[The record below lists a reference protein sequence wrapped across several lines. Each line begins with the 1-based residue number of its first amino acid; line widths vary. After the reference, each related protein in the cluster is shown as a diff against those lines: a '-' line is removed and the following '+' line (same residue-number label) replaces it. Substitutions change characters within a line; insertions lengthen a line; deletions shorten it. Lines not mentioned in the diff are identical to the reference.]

1 VGVNAYQV
9 EEDPA
14 DYPALAYPDAGRM
27 QAYLAQLAA
36 YKAQRSAAMWRGR
49 WARWRRRRSPRD
61 QNIFAQVVV
70 AAEAGATHGEI
81 CGTLRRELGF
91 GQPLTVV

>member
-1 VGVNAYQV
+1 
-9 EEDPA
+9 
-14 DYPALAYPDAGRM
+14 M

-36 YKAQRSAAMWRGR
+36 FKAQRSPSDVTRAIDALAAAAQSM
-49 WARWRRRRSPRD
+49 D
-61 QNIFAQVVV
+61 QNIFAQVVA
-70 AAEAGATHGEI
+70 AAEAGVTHGEI